1 MSNLSTSDFLY
12 VQRGTQGYKMPAS
25 ELIDFIAGESGSL
38 NYRGSVDLNFAPY
51 VAPNDGMV
59 TDPDT
64 GVAFSGDIYLVSAD
78 ADPIVNGW
86 NGIQGQAAQAGDRVI
101 FNGSEWDLLAANA
114 GGIGVETVTAAVP
127 SAIVVDNSDP
137 ANPVIDVESA
147 TNTQEGVVTLAA
159 DTITVADAD
168 KVLTGKHYSELD
180 DKIDDLAGDAL
191 LSVVAGDGIKV
202 VDTPAPNDQNPV
214 VSIDI
219 SGLSVLPA

>member
-12 VQRGTQGYKMPAS
+12 VQRGAQGYKMPAS
-25 ELIDFIAGESGSL
+25 ELIDFIAAESGSL

-64 GVAFSGDIYLVSAD
+64 GVAFAGDIYLVSAD
-78 ADPIVNGW
+78 ANPIVNGW
-86 NGIQGQAAQAGDRVI
+86 SGIQGQAAQAGDRVI
-101 FNGSEWDLLAANA
+101 FDGSEWDLLAANA

-159 DTITVADAD
+159 DTITVADTD
-168 KVLTGKHYSELD
+168 KVLTGKHYTELD
-180 DKIDDLAGDAL
+180 DKIDELAGDAL
-191 LSVVAGDGIKV
+191 LSVVAGDGID
-202 VDTPAPNDQNPV
+202 VDPADAQNPV

>member
-12 VQRGTQGYKMPAS
+12 VQRGAQGYKMPAS
-25 ELIDFIAGESGSL
+25 ELIDFIAAESGSL

-51 VAPNDGMV
+51 AAPNDGMV

-64 GVAFSGDIYLVSAD
+64 GVAFAGDIYLVSAD
-78 ADPIVNGW
+78 ADPIVSGW
-86 NGIQGQAAQAGDRVI
+86 NGIQGQAAQTGDRVI

-127 SAIVVDNSDP
+127 SAISVDNSDP
-137 ANPVIDVESA
+137 ANPIIDVESA

-159 DTITVADAD
+159 DTITVTDND
-168 KVLTGKHYSELD
+168 KVLTGKHYTELD
-180 DKIDDLAGDAL
+180 DKIDELAGDAL
-191 LSVVAGDGIKV
+191 LSVVAGDGID
-202 VDTPAPNDQNPV
+202 VDAADAQNPV

-219 SGLSVLPA
+219 SGLTVLPSV